1 MSNGNTFPYYIFEKH
16 VLSYIPMFED
26 FEPPNNE
33 QRKFVSNLAIV
44 ASIAWASPVYTAI
57 TGWHL
62 HTLKLSLEYV
72 LYIAFSLF
80 ILVIS
85 IVLGFS
91 ILRAVRDD

>member
-44 ASIAWASPVYTAI
+44 ASIAWASPI
-57 TGWHL
+57 CNFFISLHL
-62 HTLKLSLEYV
+62 HTIK
-72 LYIAFSLF
+72 FSLAYAMHLF
-80 ILVIS
+80 TCLFAMLFFLV
-85 IVLGFS
+85 VGFS
-91 ILRAVRDD
+91 ILRAIR